1 MRIRINKNLAAA
13 GILSMTLPFILCSC
27 QWITAGTSDEEVT
40 DLEKDM
46 RATQRKTVFEQALQD
61 FGAMLRAYN
70 VAQTPIQSKNIG
82 NKTATSDV
90 PQDIYVMI
98 STTISKIGR
107 PVIFVPY
114 DAQYVVAEATT
125 GGTISRL
132 YPKMV
137 ITGGITGFDKDM
149 IEKTRKGSARGGWA
163 GATGGARYSAEQGVS
178 RITLDLSAMDYHTQS
193 YHPGVLTSN
202 ALLVRKFGYTW
213 GVHGYYM
220 GNGAAFDSG
229 YKEKQGIH
237 AGLRTLVE
245 LSVIELLGRYFEV
258 PYWKCMK
265 GVSRDN
271 EMVEK
276 MKIRFLDMPLNE
288 QLLKVKNV
296 LFLDGVDDLD
306 FTQPGATP
314 SEERIIQYTMK
325 KKGIS
330 NLWELYLQTWEN
342 LPLKYAQTRSRQA
355 RRKALLIQKE
365 KETEAAQQAA
375 AAQQQEEQARQERIK
390 MVEQYKA
397 VIAKADSL
405 YTKGKRED
413 AIRQYQAARQMF
425 PQEKHA
431 ALMLQRI
438 EQEKVQEAAREKYY
452 QQLVAKADAELTAAK
467 TRSYKRSDYT
477 AILEMYRQAVKMKG
491 NTPHIT
497 AQINEI
503 NQIMSKYSS
512 FVKPGQEV
520 KW

>member
-1 MRIRINKNLAAA
+1 MRLKIYKNLLTA
-13 GILSMTLPFILCSC
+13 GIVSMTLPFILCSC
-27 QWITAGTSDEEVT
+27 QWITAGTSDEEVE

-46 RATQRKTVFEQALQD
+46 RATTRKTVFEEALHD

-70 VAQTPIQSKNIG
+70 VPQTPIQSKNIG

-90 PQDIYVMI
+90 PQDVYVMI

-125 GGTISRL
+125 GGSISRL

-137 ITGGITGFDKDM
+137 IAGGITGFDKDM
-149 IEKTRKGSARGGWA
+149 IEKKRKGSARGGWA
-163 GATGGARYSAEQGVS
+163 GATGGARYSAEGGVS
-178 RITLDLSAMDYHTQS
+178 RVTLDLSAMDYHTQA

-258 PYWKCMK
+258 PYWRCMK

-271 EMVEK
+271 EMVDA
-276 MKIRFLDMPLNE
+276 MRIRFLDMPLNE
-288 QLLKVKNV
+288 QVYKVKNV

-306 FTQPGATP
+306 FTRPGATP
-314 SEERIIQYTMK
+314 SEERIIQYSMK
-325 KKGIS
+325 KKGVS
-330 NLWELYLQTWEN
+330 TLWQLYLQVWEK
-342 LPLKYAQTRSRQA
+342 LPLKYAQTRARLA
-355 RRKALLIQKE
+355 RRRALRMQKE
-365 KETEAAQQAA
+365 QAEQAAKQAA
-375 AAQQQEEQARQERIK
+375 AKRQQAEQARKERIK

-397 VIAKADSL
+397 VISKADKL
-405 YTKGKRED
+405 YTKGKRKE
-413 AIRQYQAARQMF
+413 AVRQYQAARQMF
-425 PQEKHA
+425 PQERHA
-431 ALMLQRI
+431 AMMLQRI
-438 EQEKVQEAAREKYY
+438 EQEKAREAAREKYY
-452 QQLVAKADAELTAAK
+452 SQLVAKADSALMSAK

-477 AILEMYRQAVKMKG
+477 AILAMYLQAVKMKG

-503 NQIMSKYSS
+503 KQIMSKYNS